1 MKRTNWFATVGALAL
16 MTMVFTPAVQARG
29 IDALALVPSDAA
41 SVGVIRLSEL
51 RSGTITSRLLFET
64 DKAAVD
70 GEAERFLREAG
81 LRPRLDVDTVV
92 VSMSPS
98 EPHNSNGSILVAFE
112 GRFNVEKLSAA
123 MAQRGAER
131 VTGANGTYF
140 RVPHDPGR
148 REDAVIAFV
157 NQSLALAGSE
167 AAVMEA
173 LARRGSANRFSSTGL
188 GRQFHRVDSDATAW
202 LLVDVPRFA
211 SLESGRKWEEGE
223 RGQMIAGAIRNV
235 DILAL
240 WSSDNGSAVNVGG
253 VAVSKDAETRD
264 LLEDALRGA
273 VAAWRMAAQEKTP
286 ELVPVLRRFK
296 IGQSRDG
303 VTFEGSLPAELLEKR
318 KIAAK

>member
-1 MKRTNWFATVGALAL
+1 MKRTNWSATLGALAL
-16 MTMVFTPAVQARG
+16 SAMVLAPAAEARA
-29 IDALALVPSDAA
+29 IDALALIPSDAA

-64 DKAAVD
+64 DKAAVN

-98 EPHNSNGSILVAFE
+98 EKNSGDGSILVAFE

-123 MAQRGAER
+123 IAERGAER

-140 RVPHDPGR
+140 RVPHSSGK
-148 REDAVIAFV
+148 REDGVIAFV
-157 NQSLALAGSE
+157 NSSLALAGSE
-167 AAVMEA
+167 ASVIEA
-173 LARRGSANRFSSTGL
+173 MGQRGSANRFSSTGL
-188 GRQFHRVDSDATAW
+188 GRQSHRVDPEATAW

-211 SLESGRKWEEGE
+211 RLDSGRKWEEGE
-223 RGQMIAGAIRNV
+223 KGQMIAGAIRNV
-235 DILAL
+235 DVLAL
-240 WSSDNGSAVNVGG
+240 WSSDNGSTVDVGG
-253 VAVSKDAETRD
+253 VAVSRDAETRD

-273 VAAWRMAAQEKTP
+273 VAAWRMTAQERAP

-296 IGQSRDG
+296 IGQNEDG

>member
-1 MKRTNWFATVGALAL
+1 MKRTTFSATLGALAL
-16 MTMVFTPAVQARG
+16 FAMILTPAAEARA

-64 DKAAVD
+64 DKAAVN

-98 EPHNSNGSILVAFE
+98 DKNNADGSILVAFE

-123 MAQRGAER
+123 LAERGAER
-131 VTGANGTYF
+131 VAGASGTYF
-140 RVPHDPGR
+140 RVPHNPGR
-148 REDAVIAFV
+148 REDGVIAFV
-157 NQSLALAGSE
+157 NSSLALAGSE
-167 AAVMEA
+167 ASVIEA
-173 LARRGSANRFSSTGL
+173 LARRGGANRFSSTGL
-188 GRQFHRVDSDATAW
+188 GRQSYRVDPDATAW

-211 SLESGRKWEEGE
+211 NMDSGRKWEEGE
-223 RGQMIAGAIRNV
+223 KGQMIAGAIRNV
-235 DILAL
+235 DVLAL

-264 LLEDALRGA
+264 LLEDVLRGA
-273 VAAWRMAAQEKTP
+273 VAAWRMTAQEKAP

-296 IGQSRDG
+296 IGQNRDG
-303 VTFEGSLPAELLEKR
+303 VTFEGSLPAELLEKK
-318 KIAAK
+318 KIASK